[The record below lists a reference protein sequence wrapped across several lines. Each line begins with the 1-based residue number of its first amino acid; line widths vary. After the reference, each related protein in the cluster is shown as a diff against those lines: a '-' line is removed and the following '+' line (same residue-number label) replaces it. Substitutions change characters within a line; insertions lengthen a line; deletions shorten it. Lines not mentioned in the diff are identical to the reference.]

1 MATSDDRGIDVLN
14 ELVETCRDGEQGFR
28 TAAEGVRDSQL
39 KALFQTYA
47 RQRQEFAIE
56 LETEI
61 RRLGGE
67 PGGHGSVAGTLHR
80 GWMNIRSALAG
91 GDSAILAEA
100 ERGEDAAKSAYEK
113 AVAESLPEGARLV
126 VERQHTR
133 VKEAHDRVRALGER
147 AA

>member
-1 MATSDDRGIDVLN
+1 MATSHDRGIDVLN
-14 ELVETCRDGEQGFR
+14 ELAETCRDGEQGFR

-47 RQRQEFAIE
+47 QQRQEFAIK

-67 PGGHGSVAGTLHR
+67 PGRRGSVAGTLHR

-113 AVAESLPEGARLV
+113 AVTEGLPEGARLV
-126 VERQHTR
+126 VERQYAR
-133 VKEAHDRVRALGER
+133 VKEAHDRVRALREP

>member
-1 MATSDDRGIDVLN
+1 MATSHDRGIDVLN

-28 TAAEGVRDSQL
+28 TAAEGVRDPQL
-39 KALFQTYA
+39 KALFLTYA

-56 LETEI
+56 LETEL

-67 PGGHGSVAGTLHR
+67 PGRGGSVAGTLHR

-113 AVAESLPEGARLV
+113 AVSEGLPEGARLV
-126 VERQHTR
+126 VERQYAR
-133 VKEAHDRVRALGER
+133 VKETHDRVRALRER
-147 AA
+147 AT